1 MSANQLINQK
11 LYEIYKLTDI
21 EEILQIRTMD
31 LSMLKNLYNKDIIMK
46 LIINFITIKNI
57 SPENIENINVYV
69 SEIYDLLLYN

>member
-11 LYEIYKLTDI
+11 LYEIYQLTDI
-21 EEILQIRTMD
+21 EEILQLRTMD
-31 LSMLKNLYNKDIIMK
+31 LSMLKNLYNNDIIMK

-69 SEIYDLLLYN
+69 CEIYDLL

>member
-1 MSANQLINQK
+1 
-11 LYEIYKLTDI
+11 
-21 EEILQIRTMD
+21 MD

-69 SEIYDLLLYN
+69 SEIYDLL

>member
-11 LYEIYKLTDI
+11 LYKIYQLTDI
-21 EEILQIRTMD
+21 EEILQLRTMD

-57 SPENIENINVYV
+57 SPENIEIINVYV
-69 SEIYDLLLYN
+69 SEIYDLL